1 MPEPDDP
8 KMALGDDG
16 LPLTGARA
24 KQAAVEYLKEFLEGQ
39 VITLGSIR
47 NIL

>member
-39 VITLGSIR
+39 VITLESTKKM
-47 NIL
+47 L